1 MAEAKST
8 TPAKTTS
15 AKPAG
20 SADTTPIS
28 PGGLQQGERT
38 SAPLTTRVPR
48 GVNEPP
54 SDTIADEPAAAALQ
68 KHVQDVILK
77 EEAQGF
83 RGDPDK
89 NRTPNEAYT
98 LRGVGRGDPTPE
110 TTVYTP
116 TSK

>member
-1 MAEAKST
+1 MATE
-8 TPAKTTS
+8 PAKKTVSKPET
-15 AKPAG
+15 AKPG
-20 SADTTPIS
+20 DTPIN
-28 PGGLQQGERT
+28 PGTLQQGENT

-48 GVNEPP
+48 GVNEPA
-54 SDTIADEPAAAALQ
+54 SDTIADEPAAADLQ
-68 KHVQDVILK
+68 RHVKSVIDK
-77 EEAQGF
+77 EEAQGY
-83 RGDPDK
+83 RGDPNK